1 LGDFSQ
7 GLSCHWFI
15 LFILFANIKK
25 KWFVPRLRIRN
36 KEYLWNG
43 LMNFSEI
50 LPFSSRDKKKS
61 PKKSVKFIEPL
72 RSGQGWGKN
81 LKLTFFFVSKYC
93 RKPHSQRDSSK
104 IILIL

>member
-1 LGDFSQ
+1 LGDLSQ

-15 LFILFANIKK
+15 LFILFATIKK

-61 PKKSVKFIEPL
+61 LKKSVKFIEPL
-72 RSGQGWGKN
+72 RSGQGWVKN
-81 LKLTFFFVSKYC
+81 LKLTFFLFRNIVEN
-93 RKPHSQRDSSK
+93 P
-104 IILIL
+104 ILNVIRAKLY